1 MSEPTQPPAGDDP
14 KKRLREKVDTLLTQ
28 GPYRS
33 SGSTVLNGRT
43 LDYSSVAEFVP
54 VVAGGI
60 DEKRGDI
67 EAAVF
72 MTAYLLNDAPAAVR
86 PVCFAF
92 NGGPGSASI
101 WLHLGALGPKR
112 VVINED
118 GTMPPPPYRVTDNKE
133 SWFQHF
139 DLVFIDPP
147 HTGYSMTASEEAR
160 KKALSVD
167 GDANVLAEC
176 VRTWLG
182 RHRRWGSPIYIAGE
196 SYGTTRAAVLADK
209 LQDYGVALSGLVLV
223 SCAMDLQTLIFAP
236 GNELPYALFLP
247 AYAGVAQ
254 YHGKLKGRLA
264 ESAAAARTAA
274 AQYVQEEYLGALHE
288 GSRLPAAARR
298 RVVQRVAELTGLPPS
313 LVEQRNLRISEETFF
328 VELLRDRGQILGRLE
343 ARVTGPMG
351 ASRSNAWEFDP
362 GTDALV
368 APYTMAAHAYMSENL
383 GIQMQDRYEVLSME
397 ANKHWDWNRGEQ
409 KGNSYACT
417 SPDLARALRR
427 NPHLRVLVASGYYDL
442 GTPYSASDWSLA
454 HLDIPADVRTRIEHH
469 YYDAGHMMYTRESDL
484 KKLKADLEAWLQA
497 GGPEIR
503 SGASGGQ

>member
-1 MSEPTQPPAGDDP
+1 MSEPTQPPTGDDP
-14 KKRLREKVDTLLTQ
+14 KKRLREKVDKLLTQ

-33 SGSTVLNGRT
+33 SGSTVLNGRAF
-43 LDYSSVAEFVP
+43 DYSSVAEFIP
-54 VVAGGI
+54 VAAGGI

-72 MTAYLLNDAPAAVR
+72 MTAYLLNDAPAANR

-133 SWFQHF
+133 SWFEHF
-139 DLVFIDPP
+139 DLVFVDPP

-167 GDANVLAEC
+167 GDANTLAEC
-176 VRTWLG
+176 VRTWLD
-182 RHRRWGSPIYIAGE
+182 RHRRWGSAIYVAGE
-196 SYGTTRAAVLADK
+196 SYGTTRAAVLAEK
-209 LQDYGVALSGLVLV
+209 FQDFGVALSGLVLV
-223 SCAMDLQTLIFAP
+223 SCAMDLQTLVFTP

-247 AYAGVAQ
+247 AYAVAAQ

-264 ESAAAARTAA
+264 ESATAARTAA
-274 AQYVQEEYLGALHE
+274 EEYVREEYLSALHE
-288 GSRLPAAARR
+288 GSRLSTTARR
-298 RVVQRVAELTGLPPS
+298 RLVQRVAELTGLSPS

-362 GTDALV
+362 GIEALV
-368 APYTMAAHAYMSENL
+368 APYTMAAHAYMSESL
-383 GIQMQDRYEVLSME
+383 GIEMRDRYEVLSME
-397 ANKHWDWNRGEQ
+397 AHKHWDWNRGDK
-409 KGNSYACT
+409 KGNSFACT

-454 HLDIPADVRTRIEHH
+454 HLDIPADVRARVEHH
-469 YYDAGHMMYTRESDL
+469 YYDAGHMMYTRESDM
-484 KKLKADLEAWLQA
+484 KKLKSDLAAWLQT
-497 GGPEIR
+497 GK
-503 SGASGGQ
+503 S